1 MSLSMFNVD
10 VIDAVVDSVLVIDAA
25 IGDLVDAVPVAVND
39 VDAIVDSSKMS
50 LLTPSS

>member
-1 MSLSMFNVD
+1 M
-10 VIDAVVDSVLVIDAA
+10 IDAVVDTVVVIDAA
-25 IGDLVDAVPVAVND
+25 ICALIDAVPFAVND